1 MKKTHCL
8 KILKNYVPLLIIIL
22 LIISNTYFIIKSSN
36 NNNKIINI
44 PNIKTNNF
52 FNLTYRPKIYYT
64 KNDRNIY
71 TVISNKNKLYGR
83 LIQLKGKELL
93 EYEDDVFELLD
104 NYKNEIE
111 LVKVFDNGSE
121 LYQSSKMQ
129 ILYCNNEDN
138 NDIYFYYEDIKDK
151 NNLCISNE
159 NETFI
164 QTYKILNIVEGS
176 KLNYLKNYIFVTLMK
191 EGEEPVYTACIN
203 SDLYPDLAVGKTYE
217 FTFRYTNTKIELDLD
232 YYSSPSLESIFKN
245 TNLLKIEESNK
256 PIEEQLNTAIRD
268 I

>member
-159 NETFI
+159 NETYI
-164 QTYKILNIVEGS
+164 QTYKI
-176 KLNYLKNYIFVTLMK
+176 
-191 EGEEPVYTACIN
+191 
-203 SDLYPDLAVGKTYE
+203 
-217 FTFRYTNTKIELDLD
+217 
-232 YYSSPSLESIFKN
+232 
-245 TNLLKIEESNK
+245 
-256 PIEEQLNTAIRD
+256 
-268 I
+268 